1 MNVSTEVVNERRTVV
16 ITVHSGKKKLRIL
29 KILEVKV
36 GCPKT
41 SNVSTTMV
49 CIYVKSDGGGKPN

>member
-1 MNVSTEVVNERRTVV
+1 MNVSTEVVNERHTVV

-36 GCPKT
+36 GCPNKLPR
-41 SNVSTTMV
+41 
-49 CIYVKSDGGGKPN
+49 IYVKSDGGKPN

>member
-36 GCPKT
+36 GCPNKYG
-41 SNVSTTMV
+41 
-49 CIYVKSDGGGKPN
+49 IYVKSDGGGKPN